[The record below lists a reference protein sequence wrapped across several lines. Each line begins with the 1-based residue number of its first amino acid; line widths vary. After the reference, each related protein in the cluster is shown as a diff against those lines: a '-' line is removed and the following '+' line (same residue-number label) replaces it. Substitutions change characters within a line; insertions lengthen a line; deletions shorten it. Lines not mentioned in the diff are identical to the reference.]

1 MTDLKAIK
9 DDLVFGLDIGTRSI
23 VGVVGY
29 LSHQVFHVVA
39 MAEEKHA
46 TRAMLDGQIHDI
58 YKVGDTI
65 RRVKNSLERQIGFA
79 LTDVCIAAAG
89 RVLKTVNASAEY
101 AFENETRVTQEH
113 IYSLNLLAVEK
124 AHAQVNENS
133 TDIHYYCVGNTP
145 VNYKLNSF
153 DISNLEG
160 HKAEKIGV
168 ELIGNISSRGSR

>member
-1 MTDLKAIK
+1 M
-9 DDLVFGLDIGTRSI
+9 S
-23 VGVVGY
+23 GVVGY

-113 IYSLNLLAVEK
+113 IIHLIFLRLKRHMHRLMKTVRIYIITVLEIHPLTTNLTV
-124 AHAQVNENS
+124 
-133 TDIHYYCVGNTP
+133 
-145 VNYKLNSF
+145 
-153 DISNLEG
+153 
-160 HKAEKIGV
+160 
-168 ELIGNISSRGSR
+168 LI

>member
-1 MTDLKAIK
+1 MIWFWTGYRNTKYC
-9 DDLVFGLDIGTRSI
+9 RSCWI
-23 VGVVGY
+23 PFTSG
-29 LSHQVFHVVA
+29 FHVVA

-101 AFENETRVTQEH
+101 AFEMR
-113 IYSLNLLAVEK
+113 
-124 AHAQVNENS
+124 
-133 TDIHYYCVGNTP
+133 
-145 VNYKLNSF
+145 
-153 DISNLEG
+153 
-160 HKAEKIGV
+160 
-168 ELIGNISSRGSR
+168 RG

>member
-65 RRVKNSLERQIGFA
+65 RRVKTDRFCSYRCLYCSSWTCVKNSKCIGR
-79 LTDVCIAAAG
+79 VCI
-89 RVLKTVNASAEY
+89 
-101 AFENETRVTQEH
+101 
-113 IYSLNLLAVEK
+113 
-124 AHAQVNENS
+124 
-133 TDIHYYCVGNTP
+133 
-145 VNYKLNSF
+145 
-153 DISNLEG
+153 
-160 HKAEKIGV
+160 
-168 ELIGNISSRGSR
+168 

>member
-79 LTDVCIAAAG
+79 LTCLYCSSRTCVKNSKCIG
-89 RVLKTVNASAEY
+89 RV
-101 AFENETRVTQEH
+101 
-113 IYSLNLLAVEK
+113 
-124 AHAQVNENS
+124 
-133 TDIHYYCVGNTP
+133 CV
-145 VNYKLNSF
+145 
-153 DISNLEG
+153 
-160 HKAEKIGV
+160 
-168 ELIGNISSRGSR
+168 